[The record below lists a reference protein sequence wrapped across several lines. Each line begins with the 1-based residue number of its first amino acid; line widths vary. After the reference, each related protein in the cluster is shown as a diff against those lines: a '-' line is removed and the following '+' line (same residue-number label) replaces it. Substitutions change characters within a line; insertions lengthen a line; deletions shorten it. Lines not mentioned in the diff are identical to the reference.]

1 MAFVIQEVN
10 TSSEGQVARH
20 SITLDRVTL
29 PPYVRMLLGHVHHKQ
44 YGITVASGLSVEVA
58 VIHTCS
64 LMYCFDK
71 RR

>member
-10 TSSEGQVARH
+10 KQVARH
-20 SITLDRVTL
+20 SITLDCVTL
-29 PPYVRMLLGHVHHKQ
+29 PPYARMLLGHVHHRQ
-44 YGITVASGLSVEVA
+44 YDVTVSSGLSVEVA
-58 VIHTCS
+58 VTYTCS

>member
-10 TSSEGQVARH
+10 HQVARH
-20 SITLDRVTL
+20 SIALNRVTL

-44 YGITVASGLSVEVA
+44 YDITVSSGLSVEVA